1 MGKDP
6 GSVNHMARR
15 GTALHHHDHVWESFT
30 WGVVIPFHM
39 IKMVTEVPPILKRDI
54 SHQNTHDTILSCAVD
69 VAFTS
74 MYAKDYT
81 SNDLS
86 ITDNFSK

>member
-1 MGKDP
+1 M
-6 GSVNHMARR
+6 
-15 GTALHHHDHVWESFT
+15 
-30 WGVVIPFHM
+30 
-39 IKMVTEVPPILKRDI
+39 
-54 SHQNTHDTILSCAVD
+54 HDTILSCAMD

-74 MYAKDYT
+74 MMYAKDYT